1 MHKLQHYIS
10 QLACRDA
17 IMHVCVHMSTAHGVT
32 LVTSC
37 AMLMLTSLFL
47 FGQLSSFFFGTMADG
62 FEALESRS
70 FAIDPP
76 WGDGMRVEL
85 PSDLTAPL
93 PAVGAMRR
101 MLESLAPAQVCV
113 RQVIVYVCVVP
124 CGAGVDVGVSVG
136 VVCRVVSCRV
146 VSYVSVC
153 VCVCVWQCLF
163 VYTCCWRPIVD
174 RPYMCCISRWCP

>member
-1 MHKLQHYIS
+1 
-10 QLACRDA
+10 
-17 IMHVCVHMSTAHGVT
+17 
-32 LVTSC
+32 
-37 AMLMLTSLFL
+37 
-47 FGQLSSFFFGTMADG
+47 MADG
-62 FEALESRS
+62 FEALLSRS

-146 VSYVSVC
+146 VSYRVVSCRVVSCRVVSCRVVC
-153 VCVCVWQCLF
+153 VCVCVCLAMLVC
-163 VYTCCWRPIVD
+163 VYMLLATD
-174 RPYMCCISRWCP
+174 S